1 MIAFPEVNYWIH
13 ITVLH
18 SCFLTLFYLCG
29 SVVLKYSVRVN
40 YTRKIM
46 HFSLFF
52 LPQFLLTYFP
62 YQSSLVTGVVNA
74 LLTMGVLGLF
84 IEPLRN
90 RFEMLSTMF
99 QSIDRPEDRPF
110 TLLWLSTQFLAS
122 YLVLMP
128 LIYYLDKHQ
137 LRDLLYIPILIIGL
151 GDGLAEPVGVR
162 FGRHKY
168 ITKAIFSSRSY
179 TRSIEGSLCVMIVSL
194 LTVVSYRDLFSTA
207 QFYLA
212 LIALPPLM
220 TMTEAFSPHTWDSP
234 FLYLVGGVSLIAILQ
249 I

>member
-1 MIAFPEVNYWIH
+1 MMPPDFNYFIH

-18 SCFLTLFYLCG
+18 SCFLTLFYACG
-29 SVVLKYSVRVN
+29 IVVEHYSVRVN

-52 LPQFLLTYFP
+52 LPQFLLSFFP
-62 YQSSLVTGVVNA
+62 YQSSIFTGITNA
-74 LLTMGVLGLF
+74 ILTMGVLGLF

-90 RFEMLSTMF
+90 KIAIFNTMF
-99 QSIDRPEDRPF
+99 KSIDRPEDRPF
-110 TLLWLSTQFLAS
+110 TLLWLTTQFLAS

-128 LIYYLDKHQ
+128 LIYYLNQHQ

-168 ITKAIFSSRSY
+168 TTRAMFSSRRY
-179 TRSIEGSLCVMIVSL
+179 TRSIEGSLCVFVVSL
-194 LTVVSYRDLFSTA
+194 LTIYYYRELFTA
-207 QFYLA
+207 TQLIVA
-212 LIALPPLM
+212 LIAIPPLM
-220 TMTEAFSPHTWDSP
+220 TLTEAVSPHTWDSP
-234 FLYLVGGVSLIAILQ
+234 FLYLVGGISLITILQ
-249 I
+249 L